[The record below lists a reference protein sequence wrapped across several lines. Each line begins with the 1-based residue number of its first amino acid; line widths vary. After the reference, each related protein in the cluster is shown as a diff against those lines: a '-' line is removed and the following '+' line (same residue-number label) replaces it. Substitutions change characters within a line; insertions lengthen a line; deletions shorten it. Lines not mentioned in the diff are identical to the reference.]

1 MGFYE
6 CEWEDRF
13 KVKHKVIIPYSEII
27 AFNIQYY
34 HSMGY
39 SIYTP
44 VVRKDFE
51 YISKHGKEGE
61 ADYLNWIDYM
71 NNK

>member
-13 KVKHKVIIPYSEII
+13 GIKRKVIIPYSEII
-27 AFNIQYY
+27 AYEIQYY
-34 HSMGY
+34 EQCV
-39 SIYTP
+39 YTP
-44 VVRKDFE
+44 VLRNHFE
-51 YISKHGKEGE
+51 FRSKTGKEGE
-61 ADYLNWIDYM
+61 ADYLKWIDYM